1 MHVHTHTQVH
11 AHPAAPN
18 ETEVGKV
25 PTELFWGVTL
35 PLLVLCAAG
44 ILQALFK
51 TMDQFRLKQYI
62 APRVMQ
68 QALNYINQG

>member
-1 MHVHTHTQVH
+1 MQSSCSSTNLIT
-11 AHPAAPN
+11 
-18 ETEVGKV
+18 
-25 PTELFWGVTL
+25 LFSFSLQTIFESDSNNAF
-35 PLLVLCAAG
+35 VLCAAG

-51 TMDQFRLKQYI
+51 TMDQYRQKQYV